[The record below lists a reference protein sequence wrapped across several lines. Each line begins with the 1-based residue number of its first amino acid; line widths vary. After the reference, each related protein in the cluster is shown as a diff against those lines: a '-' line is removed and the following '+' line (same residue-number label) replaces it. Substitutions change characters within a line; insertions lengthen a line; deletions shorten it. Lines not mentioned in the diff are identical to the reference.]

1 MNKPWYNVER
11 VRQPGSVVLQAWR
24 EQHGPERLG
33 RTPAARAAVQ
43 TSARPQR
50 QYAGAQV
57 GRLTADWTAIN
68 TSGDAELVTSL
79 RLLRARSRQVC
90 RDNEHA
96 KNALRLVA
104 NNVIGSG
111 VGMQATVST
120 STGTLKDKVNT
131 QIEEAF
137 EAWKAA
143 ERCHTAGKLHFHDIE
158 RVAMMAVVRDGEVLI
173 RKVKQPFGEDN
184 DTPFALELI
193 EADRLVDN
201 YSQAT
206 APGTGNAIRM
216 GVEVDQWL
224 RPVAYWL
231 YPSHPGDYQ
240 FSTFQPSRYIRVPAD
255 EIIHLY
261 IIDRWPQTRGEPW
274 FHAAL
279 KRINNVGGYE
289 EAEIVAA
296 RASAAIMG
304 FRQTPEADIP
314 GDGIDDADGIEGGE
328 RVTDMAPGIIMD
340 LAPGETFT
348 GFNPTRPNAAMDP
361 FLRHMLRAI
370 AAGIGCSYSA
380 MTKDYSQANYS
391 SERAAQLEDR
401 ALWRVIQGWF
411 IRTFRARIHADWLDA
426 SILGGALEIP
436 DYYTRRA
443 KYRAAVRFKPRGW
456 SWIDPTKEV
465 LAYKLAVR
473 CGFMTVSD
481 VIGLT
486 TDGQDPEEIF
496 KARAGE
502 LELMKKL
509 GLVFDTDPGT
519 VTDKGQLQP
528 TPPPEGAEE
537 SGEAEGVPG
546 GAEAEEGD
554 GAPPPEPP
562 ETQPEGES

>member
-1 MNKPWYNVER
+1 MSKHWYNAER
-11 VRQPGSVVLQAWR
+11 VRQPGSVILNAWR
-24 EQHGPERLG
+24 AEHGPEAIRNK
-33 RTPAARAAVQ
+33 PPVQ
-43 TSARPQR
+43 TSAQQR
-50 QYAGAQV
+50 QYAGAQIS
-57 GRLTADWTAIN
+57 RLTSDWNAIN
-68 TSGDAELVTSL
+68 TSGDSELATSL
-79 RLLRARSRQVC
+79 RMLRARSRQVC

-96 KNALRLVA
+96 KNALRIVA

-120 STGTLKDKVNT
+120 GGGTLKDKTNT
-131 QIEEAF
+131 AIEEAF
-137 EAWKAA
+137 EHWKAA

-173 RKVKQPFGEDN
+173 RKVRQVFGEDN
-184 DTPFALELI
+184 RTPFALELI

-201 YSQAT
+201 YSLA
-206 APGTGNAIRM
+206 ANPENGNSIRM

-224 RPVAYWL
+224 RPMAYWL
-231 YPSHPGDYQ
+231 YPTHPGDYQ
-240 FSTFQPSRYIRVPAD
+240 FSTFQPSQFIRVPAD
-255 EIIHLY
+255 EMIHLHV
-261 IIDRWPQTRGEPW
+261 IDRWPQTRGEPW

-279 KRINNVGGYE
+279 KRMNNIGGYE

-296 RASAAIMG
+296 RASASIMG
-304 FRQTPEADIP
+304 FRQTPEADDP
-314 GDGIDDADGIEGGE
+314 TNGIGDADGVEDGE
-328 RVTDMAPGIIMD
+328 RVTDMSPGIIMD

-348 GFNPTRPNAAMDP
+348 GFNPTRPNAAMEP
-361 FLRHMLRAI
+361 FLRHMLRAT

-401 ALWRVIQGWF
+401 SLWRVIQGWF
-411 IRTFRARIHADWLDA
+411 IRTFRARVHADWLDA
-426 SILGGALEIP
+426 SILGGDLDIP
-436 DYYTRRA
+436 DYYTKRP